1 MIYYVTRKELY
12 ALFGV
17 NRTATYMLQNNGR
30 LTPPQKLIGLGSVF
44 ILYIASKEL
53 MPQVELNAKDIDQLY
68 TNVMLVRSQK

>member
-30 LTPPQKLIGLGSVF
+30 LTPPQKLIGLGNVF
-44 ILYIASKEL
+44 VLDIAAKEL
-53 MPQVELNAKDIDQLY
+53 MPQVQFNDNDIDKLY
-68 TNVMLVRSQK
+68 SNVMLVRAQK